1 MHMLQCMLH
10 RRQFVYTKMNNC
22 FKGFKFLHNGH
33 VIFSYLS
40 NVVHFYD
47 INEKKSIAFDNVS
60 SSNSTIVSLKEI

>member
-1 MHMLQCMLH
+1 
-10 RRQFVYTKMNNC
+10 MNNC